1 MQIEVVTQQD
11 LQRFQQELL
20 QQISELM
27 GQNDSQKKWLRSAEV
42 REMLGGISDG
52 TLQKLRING
61 TIPYTK
67 LGGITYYPKE
77 EIERQLLDNIQN
89 GDLRW
94 GTNEK
99 QINYFWPLL

>member
-20 QQISELM
+20 KQISELM
-27 GQNDSQKKWLRSAEV
+27 GQNDSPKKWLRSAEV

-52 TLQKLRING
+52 TLQNLRING

-77 EIERQLLDNIQN
+77 EIERQLHDNMQN
-89 GDLRW
+89 G
-94 GTNEK
+94 T
-99 QINYFWPLL
+99 IV